1 MGGAGWSMRPNMQIE
16 KKRHFL
22 TETTL
27 EYSLI
32 FYRFQEMYKKMEEVT
47 NTNIISTIIFT
58 TIK

>member
-1 MGGAGWSMRPNMQIE
+1 MQIE